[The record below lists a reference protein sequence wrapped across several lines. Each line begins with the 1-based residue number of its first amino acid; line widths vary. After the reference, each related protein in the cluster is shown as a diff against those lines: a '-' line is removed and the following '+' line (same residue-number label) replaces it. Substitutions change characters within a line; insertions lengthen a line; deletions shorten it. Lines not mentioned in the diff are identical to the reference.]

1 MDEGLGPRVIG
12 RKASSGLGCCF
23 TCGSSNFGN
32 GKRTERGGAL
42 ETGSL
47 LDNSSFLMGSF
58 GRCGIRGIPGSP
70 GKLGRLGILGRLAN
84 VGSGG
89 LRFGKGGTS
98 ESLGSPG
105 SPIGGFV
112 PGGMMGNILK
122 KTIRIKQFFLINDF
136 EDKETHPAIGLRAS
150 GKGKPRFS
158 ASSICFNSAG

>member
-42 ETGSL
+42 ETGNL
-47 LDNSSFLMGSF
+47 LDNSSFLMGSL

-70 GKLGRLGILGRLAN
+70 GKLGRLGILGRPAN

-89 LRFGKGGTS
+89 LRLGKGGTS

-122 KTIRIKQFFLINDF
+122 KQKRIKLFFN
-136 EDKETHPAIGLRAS
+136 E
-150 GKGKPRFS
+150 
-158 ASSICFNSAG
+158 